1 MHVLIGVLG
10 CHREDGRACLNEGN
24 QEFAVDHLG
33 GEMFLGAFLKEQPLS
48 GDVQVVLCNVDRSK
62 VLDEI
67 IYFSQRQLVV
77 SLRDLD
83 DELQD
88 LASHHLV
95 N

>member
-1 MHVLIGVLG
+1 
-10 CHREDGRACLNEGN
+10 
-24 QEFAVDHLG
+24 
-33 GEMFLGAFLKEQPLS
+33 LS